1 MRVPSSRGAC
11 GYDNQTPSQ
20 QAQSDEPFFAVSK
33 TVVFEGDAR
42 PCKYLLGILKAE
54 AVLGDVR
61 PVLRLIPFR
70 ISFHLRPN
78 CIAVCSYKQI
88 VEKIGRKPTPT
99 LNLCNRSL
107 HNSGDTMCEF
117 LKW

>member
-1 MRVPSSRGAC
+1 MEMMRVPSSRGAC

-20 QAQSDEPFFAVSK
+20 HTQSDEPFFAVSK

-88 VEKIGRKPTPT
+88 VEKIGRHPRHGPKRIKRIT
-99 LNLCNRSL
+99 
-107 HNSGDTMCEF
+107 
-117 LKW
+117 

>member
-1 MRVPSSRGAC
+1 LIDFLFTSISLSHGDDARPVIARRM

-42 PCKYLLGILKAE
+42 PCKHLLGILKAE

-61 PVLRLIPFR
+61 PVLRLVPFVFHS
-70 ISFHLRPN
+70 ISSQAY
-78 CIAVCSYKQI
+78 CIAVCSYRQI
-88 VEKIGRKPTPT
+88 IEKIGSR
-99 LNLCNRSL
+99 
-107 HNSGDTMCEF
+107 
-117 LKW
+117 

>member
-1 MRVPSSRGAC
+1 MSISLSHGDDARPVIARRM
-11 GYDNQTPSQ
+11 GYDNRTPSQ

-42 PCKYLLGILKAE
+42 PCKHLLGILKAE

-61 PVLRLIPFR
+61 PVLRLVPFVFR
-70 ISFHLRPN
+70 SISSH

-88 VEKIGRKPTPT
+88 VEKIG
-99 LNLCNRSL
+99 
-107 HNSGDTMCEF
+107 SG
-117 LKW
+117 